1 MKLAVL
7 LALLS
12 IAACRGSSDEPK
24 LEDTERHSRL
34 VEPPAKAVRALPPH
48 AIRADGVGPYKLGA
62 SLSELNDLLPSGPH
76 IAQIDIA
83 NVIRVS
89 VLRAEDG
96 AVLIGGEPQGKAAF
110 VSVVGA
116 LVARTESG
124 VHVGSTRAELVQALG
139 APLVDLDHARDP
151 HIIVPAQMPEL
162 RAVLDGDRVIGL
174 VVAPASKD
182 KAPADAC
189 TRPAI
194 ETTGSDGTRLR
205 FGACMSGNGDVVSLD
220 GDELSVR
227 TQDDRM
233 LASVPV
239 HGAVFAAALRAPD
252 GRDEVYVVSRVDE
265 PTARTW
271 SVAGFRLEGAR
282 LVRVTEPQVVYQVTT
297 ANARWIGADLRDVDL
312 VLDIAGRA
320 DGIEV
325 GGLLTT
331 RVTANGS
338 ASLRDLLVL
347 APFQV
352 PRLHR
357 KSGAADNAAAPSGAG
372 GSATP

>member
-1 MKLAVL
+1 VKSAVL
-7 LALLS
+7 IALVVPIGL
-12 IAACRGSSDEPK
+12 AACRANDEPK
-24 LEDTERHSRL
+24 LEDTERHSRV

-76 IAQIDIA
+76 IAQIDIT

-96 AVLIGGEPQGKAAF
+96 AILIGGEPQGKAAF

-116 LVARTESG
+116 QVARTESG
-124 VHVGSTRAELVQALG
+124 IHVGSTRAELVQALG
-139 APLVDLDHARDP
+139 APIVDLDRARDP
-151 HIIVPAQMPEL
+151 HVIVPAQMPEL

-182 KAPADAC
+182 KAGGDAC
-189 TRPAI
+189 ARPAI
-194 ETTGSDGTRLR
+194 ENAGSDATRSR
-205 FGACMSGNGDVVSLD
+205 VGACMSGTGDVVALD
-220 GDELSVR
+220 GDEVSVR
-227 TQDDRM
+227 TQDDRL
-233 LASVPV
+233 LAAVTV
-239 HGAVFAAALRAPD
+239 HGAAFAAPLRAPD
-252 GRDEVYVVSRVDE
+252 GRDEVYVVSIVDE
-265 PTARTW
+265 AAARTW

-282 LVRVTEPQVVYQVTT
+282 LVRTIEPQAVYQITT
-297 ANARWIGADLRDVDL
+297 ANARWIGADLHDVYL
-312 VLDIAGRA
+312 FLDVGGRG

-331 RVTANGS
+331 RGS

-347 APFQV
+347 APLQV

-357 KSGAADNAAAPSGAG
+357 KSGATDSAPPPAASGSAAAP
-372 GSATP
+372 

>member
-7 LALLS
+7 LAVS

-24 LEDTERHSRL
+24 LEDTERHSQV
-34 VEPPAKAVRALPPH
+34 VEPPAKVVRALPPH

-62 SLSELNDLLPSGPH
+62 PLSELNDLLPSGPH

-83 NVIRVS
+83 NVMRVS

-96 AVLIGGEPQGKAAF
+96 AILIGGEPQGKAAF

-116 LVARTESG
+116 QVARTESG
-124 VHVGSTRAELVQALG
+124 IHVGSTRAELVQALG
-139 APLVDLDHARDP
+139 APIGELERARDP
-151 HIIVPAQMPEL
+151 RIVVPAQMPEM

-182 KAPADAC
+182 KEPADAC

-194 ETTGSDGTRLR
+194 ENAGSDASRLR
-205 FGACMSGNGDVVSLD
+205 FGACMSGGGDVVSLE

-252 GRDEVYVVSRVDE
+252 GRDEVYVVSSVPE
-265 PTARTW
+265 PAARTW
-271 SVAGFRLEGAR
+271 SVVGYRLEGAR
-282 LVRVTEPQVVYQVTT
+282 LVHVVDPTPVYQVTT

-312 VLDIAGRA
+312 FLEIAGRA

-331 RVTANGS
+331 RVTANGG

-357 KSGAADNAAAPSGAG
+357 KSGAADPAPAPSAAG
-372 GSATP
+372 GSASP